1 MISLETSTSHNER
14 FILISNSIIGN
25 IGALGG
31 VDVFRLYVEL
41 LLQKNWRNEV
51 TTTPNLLLKKLE
63 RSKQYWEKQMRV
75 QLQTLIDKKI
85 ISVGNNIENAG
96 INDYMTITVLIISGP
111 ATEIKCVN
119 EELFC
124 IQDLVSSN
132 VLFAVFAFIKQC
144 TDRDVGY
151 ARVAMSTIAD
161 GLDLS
166 VKTIEKSIKIL
177 EDNGFLRVIRG
188 IYDPVTSKK
197 ANNKYRVYDYNSL
210 MWKVKHGLASLSERQ
225 TLSESEQAEAE
236 IERKISEV
244 LSNPAKFAPCVFKN
258 MPAMMFFDYY
268 SSRESAEI
276 LVINSIVDMASVMD
290 GYDGILSV
298 PGGVMVLFFENLTD
312 GIEDYIVAFLKNS
325 ILPVIILLDYEVE
338 ITNNNLKS
346 LLRYEFY

>member
-1 MISLETSTSHNER
+1 METSTSHNER
-14 FILISNSIIGN
+14 FVLISNSIIRN
-25 IGALGG
+25 IGSLGG
-31 VDVFRLYVEL
+31 VNVFRLYVEL

-51 TTTPNLLLKKLE
+51 VTTPSLLLKRLE
-63 RSKQYWEKQMRV
+63 RSEQYWRKQMRV

-119 EELFC
+119 EELFYV
-124 IQDLVSSN
+124 QDLVGSN
-132 VLFAVFAFIKQC
+132 ILFAVFAFIKQC

-151 ARVAMSTIAD
+151 ARVAMNTIAD

-166 VKTIEKSIKIL
+166 VKTIEKAIRIL

-188 IYDPVTSKK
+188 IYDPVTFKK

-225 TLSESEQAEAE
+225 ALSESEQAEAE

-244 LSNPAKFAPCVFKN
+244 LSDPARFSPCIFKN
-258 MPAMMFFDYY
+258 LPSMMFFEYY
-268 SSRESAEI
+268 GSREYADI
-276 LVINSIVDMASVMD
+276 LVINSIVDMASAMD

-298 PGGVMVLFFENLTD
+298 PGGVIVLFFENLTD
-312 GIEDYIVAFLKNS
+312 GIEDYIVAFLRNS
-325 ILPVIILLDYEVE
+325 VLPVILLLGDEIE

-346 LLRYEFY
+346 QLRYEFF